1 MKLETISV
9 AELFPYELNARTH
22 TESQVG
28 QIAASISEFGW
39 TVPILVDG
47 GNTLIAGHGRLLAA
61 EKLGLDQVPV
71 IRIENLTD
79 AQIRGY
85 RIADN
90 KLTELG
96 GWDDERLAQE
106 FAELMI
112 EDFDVTLTGF
122 DLNEVDGL
130 LALLDL

>member
-9 AELFPYELNARTH
+9 AELVPYALNARTH
-22 TESQVG
+22 TASQVG

-96 GWDDERLAQE
+96 GWMTNGSLESLLNSRSKTS
-106 FAELMI
+106 
-112 EDFDVTLTGF
+112 TLR
-122 DLNEVDGL
+122 
-130 LALLDL
+130 